1 MKSGEEK
8 ENIHTCTT
16 YWVEASVLPSGL
28 KAAAIVDLGGGS
40 RGQYLPDKCCKDSS
54 SAL

>member
-1 MKSGEEK
+1 MNSGEENK
-8 ENIHTCTT
+8 NAQTNTT

-28 KAAAIVDLGGGS
+28 NAAAIVDLGGGT
-40 RGQYLPDKCCKDSS
+40 RGQYLPDKRCKDAS

>member
-1 MKSGEEK
+1 MSSGEE
-8 ENIHTCTT
+8 NNTQTSTT

-28 KAAAIVDLGGGS
+28 NAAAIVDLGGGT
-40 RGQYLPDKCCKDSS
+40 RGQYLPDKCCKDAS